1 MQSIAGWLKMQGMEK
16 KYNGGWKIRSIPNC
30 IFNGSALAGNMTALP
45 PQFSQSLAEFGI
57 V

>member
-1 MQSIAGWLKMQGMEK
+1 MQGMEK